1 MTRLDDQ
8 FLDQLAGTLDPV
20 RPLSDRR
27 VHVSLVGLAIVGMVL
42 VGATLGAR
50 ADLIAGS
57 PHPMLFVR
65 SGLLLV
71 LGGICAAAAASMARP
86 GVGRGNRAWLA
97 ALAMASILPLSA
109 LALAVTDPVGTFRA
123 VWWPSAI
130 TCLAVSLTAAMAFA
144 VPMVLHLRRGAPVAP
159 ERTAIVTGLAAG
171 SLGVL
176 VYSVH
181 CPANHVAYI
190 GLWYGLAI
198 ALATLAARLIIPRLI
213 RW

>member
-1 MTRLDDQ
+1 MTRLDDR
-8 FLDQLAGTLDPV
+8 FLDELAGAIAPV
-20 RPLSDRR
+20 RPLGDHR
-27 VHVSLVGLAIVGMVL
+27 VHISLLGLGIVGVVL
-42 VGATLGAR
+42 VAATLGVR
-50 ADLIAGS
+50 ADLVAGA
-57 PHPMLFVR
+57 PHPMFFVR
-65 SGLLLV
+65 GGLLLV
-71 LGGICAAAAASMARP
+71 LAGICAAAAAAMARP

-97 ALAMASILPLSA
+97 ALAMAAILPLSA
-109 LALAVTDPVGTFRA
+109 LALAIIDPAGTFHA

-130 TCLAVSLTAAMAFA
+130 TCLVVSLTAAVGFA
-144 VPMVLHLRRGAPVAP
+144 VPMVLHLRRGATVAP
-159 ERTAIVTGLAAG
+159 ERAAIVTGLAAG

-198 ALATLAARLIIPRLI
+198 ALATLAARLVIPRLI